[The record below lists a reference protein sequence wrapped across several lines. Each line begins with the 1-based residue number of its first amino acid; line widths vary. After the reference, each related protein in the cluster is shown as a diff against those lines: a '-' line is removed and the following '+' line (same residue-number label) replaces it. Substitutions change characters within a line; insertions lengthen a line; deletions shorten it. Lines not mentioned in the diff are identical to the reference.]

1 MSTNSRSEWNALN
14 YTPPFCSQLM
24 REAEKA
30 GAWTTGIS
38 SRRQRGTA
46 INCDLYGY
54 DEALGLCVVQLRQA
68 QFRPGQFTKVRKD
81 YFLIGHNEDGSFF
94 SHPVDSPARSPRA
107 LESPEACVQWVLSK
121 IWDCRFEDVGEVER
135 QGDIGLVPVSRLPLG
150 AEKVEGSIILQDSH
164 KLSGDIW
171 LAGGIYYTRRGSRL
185 VHVKGEHEPVKAK
198 GGYYRVQP
206 GVRANVWGFT
216 APGIG
221 D

>member
-1 MSTNSRSEWNALN
+1 MSTNSRNEWNALN
-14 YTPPFCSQLM
+14 YTPPFCSHLM

-68 QFRPGQFTKVRKD
+68 QFQD

-121 IWDCRFEDVGEVER
+121 IWDCRFEDVGDVER
-135 QGDIGLVPVSRLPLG
+135 QGDIGLVPVSRLPLN

-171 LAGGIYYTRRGSRL
+171 LAGWRHLLHKEGVAVDSRQGGACSGEGQGRVLPGPARGTGKRMGIHSAGDRRL
-185 VHVKGEHEPVKAK
+185 
-198 GGYYRVQP
+198 
-206 GVRANVWGFT
+206 T
-216 APGIG
+216 
-221 D
+221 